1 MCFYLSLIR
10 RGEIHPS
17 TPQSVVNNITHF
29 PLKKDIFVS
38 VIKPWCPSFS
48 QRHFVM
54 NSHLQ
59 SISEYFAQGGVI

>member
-1 MCFYLSLIR
+1 MQTILHICHWIGFHFNMKRYWLYNSVKCKMCFYLSLIR

-38 VIKPWCPSFS
+38 VIKP
-48 QRHFVM
+48 
-54 NSHLQ
+54 
-59 SISEYFAQGGVI
+59 